1 MDEQNEDLLAELLI
15 RWEELFE
22 KGQDVSAFELCHTCP
37 HLVDELA
44 RRIKGLKATDWL
56 NKPIGS
62 GIKPIL
68 FPELTIHSALS
79 GRYRLDELIAEGG
92 FAKVW
97 RSYDLELHRNVAVKI
112 PKLSRID
119 STDAFMAEARRVA
132 RLKHPGIV
140 PVFDVGIE
148 NGKCF
153 IVSEFIEGGS
163 LGDYLENNKPSL
175 DQAIKW
181 VAEIADALDYAHKN
195 GVIHRDIKP
204 PNILIDH
211 HGRALLADFGI
222 AQSANKSG
230 RFAPSIGT
238 LRYMSP
244 EQLDGKE
251 ADARSDVYSLG
262 VVLYELLSAK
272 SPYSTDEPTRL
283 RREILSG
290 SRFGIESLPQ
300 VVRPICT
307 KALELDPSKRF
318 ATAADLAT
326 ELRRDSRKF
335 PPAFILIG
343 TILTLIIAI
352 VIIILAL
359 NSKRSSGVVKAIET
373 IKIENRAKVSSVD
386 FSPDGKSILTGDYE
400 NSLKLWDSK
409 TGKVIKTFNGHTNW
423 IRSVAFSP
431 DGREILSG
439 SGGVFGTDGK
449 PVVGNDNT
457 IRLWNVQTGR
467 EIRSYEN
474 NKEPILSVAFS
485 SDGKEVLSGGD
496 DDNVKLW
503 DRNSGKQIHSMLGH
517 WDDVHCA
524 SFVPNSHFALSGS
537 ENGSI
542 RLWDLDRGVEIRSFS
557 GHTGSVESIACSKNR
572 KLVVSAGK
580 DLTIRIWDFN
590 TGTEL
595 RQINGH
601 LGEVNSIRLSPDD
614 NFILGGG
621 SDGTVR
627 IWDVTSGEQV
637 CLLEGHEKAVLCLA
651 YSTDGRQVVTGGVDG
666 TVRIWKLPELVVQ
679 NALTPI
685 FNSNLRTF
693 QNFMNAG
700 NKCFEDNS
708 FDQAIMYF
716 TRALEIDPK
725 NGKAWVERAR
735 SHFGQSNFK
744 EGLDDFKKAIE
755 IEPDNAEFYQKRALA
770 YSSISHFTESF
781 SDIEQAIRLKPMER
795 KELEKTLA
803 FIFADRAMKLSNS
816 KNFGDAA
823 ADMTTA
829 LKLDPQG
836 KDFYHKRGKC
846 YFNNK
851 EYEKAAEDLTTA
863 IGIDPNKS
871 DYYLHRAYCMHFLNR
886 MDEKE
891 ADFRKV
897 KELEYKP

>member
-1 MDEQNEDLLAELLI
+1 MNEQNEDLLADLLI

-22 KGQDVSAFELCHTCP
+22 QGQDVSAIELCQASPNLTA
-37 HLVDELA
+37 ELA

-56 NKPIGS
+56 NKPIGPDIEPRFLS
-62 GIKPIL
+62 
-68 FPELTIHSALS
+68 ESAEPTTLI
-79 GRYRLDELIAEGG
+79 GRYRLDALIAEGG
-92 FAKVW
+92 FAQVW
-97 RSYDLELHRNVAVKI
+97 RAYDLELHRSVAIKL
-112 PKLSRID
+112 PKPSRID
-119 STDAFMAEARRVA
+119 STEAFMAEARRVA

-140 PVFDVGIE
+140 PVFDVGLE
-148 NGKCF
+148 NSKCF
-153 IVSEFIEGGS
+153 IVSEYIEGGS
-163 LGDYLENNKPSL
+163 LSDYLAINKPSPERSS
-175 DQAIKW
+175 KW

-222 AQSANKSG
+222 AQSATKSG
-230 RFAPSIGT
+230 KFAPSIGT

-251 ADARSDVYSLG
+251 TDARSDVYSLG
-262 VVLYELLSAK
+262 VVLYELLTIR
-272 SPYSTDEPTRL
+272 SPYSTDEPTLL
-283 RREILSG
+283 RKEILSG
-290 SRFGIESLPQ
+290 KRFRMETLPPSI
-300 VVRPICT
+300 RPICS
-307 KALELDPSKRF
+307 KALELEPSKRY
-318 ATAADLAT
+318 ATAADLAND
-326 ELRRDSRKF
+326 LRKDSRKL

-359 NSKRSSGVVKAIET
+359 NSKRYSGVVKAFET

-386 FSPDGKSILTGDYE
+386 FSSDGKSILTGDYE
-400 NSLKLWDSK
+400 HGLKLWDSE

-517 WDDVHCA
+517 WDDVHCVT
-524 SFVPNSHFALSGS
+524 FVPKSHFALSGS

-614 NFILGGG
+614 NFILGAG

-627 IWDVTSGEQV
+627 IWDVKSGEQV
-637 CLLEGHEKAVLCLA
+637 CLLEGHVKAVLCLA

-666 TVRIWKLPELVVQ
+666 TARIWELPELAVQ

-693 QNFMNAG
+693 QDFMNAG
-700 NKCFEDNS
+700 KQCFEDNS
-708 FDQAIMYF
+708 FDQSIEYF

-725 NGKAWVERAR
+725 NGKAWIERAR
-735 SHFGQSNFK
+735 SHFGQSNLK

-770 YSSISHFTESF
+770 YSSISQFTESF
-781 SDIEQAIRLKPMER
+781 ADIEQAIRLKPMER

-803 FIFADRAMKLSNS
+803 FIYADRAMKLSNS
-816 KNFGDAA
+816 KKFGDAA

-836 KDFYHKRGKC
+836 KGFYHKRGKC

-851 EYEKAAEDLTTA
+851 EYEKAAEDFTTA

-871 DYYLHRAYCMHFLNR
+871 DCYLHRAYCMHFLNR

>member
-1 MDEQNEDLLAELLI
+1 VNEQNEDLLADLLI

-22 KGQDVSAFELCHTCP
+22 QGMDVSAIELCQASP
-37 HLVDELA
+37 NLSAELA

-56 NKPIGS
+56 NKPIGP
-62 GIKPIL
+62 GIEPEIL
-68 FPELTIHSALS
+68 SQPPELTTLI
-79 GRYRLDELIAEGG
+79 GRYRLDALIAEGG

-97 RSYDLELHRNVAVKI
+97 RAYDLELHRSVAIKL
-112 PKLSRID
+112 PKPSRID

-140 PVFDVGIE
+140 PVYDVGLE

-163 LGDYLENNKPSL
+163 MSDYLVKNKPSPEKSS
-175 DQAIKW
+175 KW

-222 AQSANKSG
+222 AQSATKSG
-230 RFAPSIGT
+230 KFAPSIGT

-244 EQLDGKE
+244 EQLEGE
-251 ADARSDVYSLG
+251 ETDARSDVYSLG
-262 VVLYELLSAK
+262 VVLYELLSINP
-272 SPYSTDEPTRL
+272 PYSTDEPTKL
-283 RREILSG
+283 RKEILSG
-290 SRFGIESLPQ
+290 SRYRMENLPASF
-300 VVRPICT
+300 RSICA
-307 KALELDPSKRF
+307 KAVEIDPLKRYT
-318 ATAADLAT
+318 TAADMATDLRKDSRTSISGFIQVGAILIFILTVGTVLFSFKNQNKSVTVKAT
-326 ELRRDSRKF
+326 ELTR
-335 PPAFILIG
+335 INN
-343 TILTLIIAI
+343 TT
-352 VIIILAL
+352 
-359 NSKRSSGVVKAIET
+359 E
-373 IKIENRAKVSSVD
+373 VSSVD
-386 FSPDGKSILTGDYE
+386 FSPDGKTILTGDHE
-400 NSLKLWDSK
+400 HGLKLWNTENGHLTKDFK
-409 TGKVIKTFNGHTNW
+409 GHTNW

-431 DGREILSG
+431 DGQEILSG
-439 SGGVFGTDGK
+439 SGGFIGNDGK

-457 IRLWNVQTGR
+457 LRLWNLENSS
-467 EIRSYEN
+467 EIRVFEN

-485 SDGKEVLSGGD
+485 ADGKEVLSGGD

-503 DRNSGKQIHSMLGH
+503 DRNSGHLIHSMLGH
-517 WDDVHCA
+517 WDDVHCVT
-524 SFVPNSHFALSGS
+524 FVPNSHFALSGS

-542 RLWDLDRGVEIRSFS
+542 RLWDLDRGVEIRSFV
-557 GHTGSVESIACSKNR
+557 GHTGSVESIACSQNR
-572 KLVVSAGK
+572 KLMISAGK
-580 DLTIRIWDFN
+580 DLNIRIWDFN
-590 TGTEL
+590 TGKEL
-595 RQINGH
+595 LHINGH
-601 LGEVNSIRLSPDD
+601 LGEVNAIRLSPDD

-651 YSTDGRQVVTGGVDG
+651 YSMDGRKVVTGGVDG
-666 TVRIWKLPELVVQ
+666 TARIWKLPELIAQ
-679 NALTPI
+679 KKLATI
-685 FNSNLRTF
+685 TNSNLSAF
-693 QNFMNAG
+693 PDFMKAG
-700 NKCFEDNS
+700 DQYFKDNN
-708 FDQAIMYF
+708 FDQAIEYF

-725 NGKAWVERAR
+725 NGKAWIERAG
-735 SHFGQSNFK
+735 SHFSNSNFK
-744 EGLDDFKKAIE
+744 AGLIDFNKAIE
-755 IEPDNAEFYQKRALA
+755 CEPDNANFYQKRALA
-770 YSSISHFTESF
+770 YSSISQFTESF
-781 SDIEQAIRLKPMER
+781 ADIEQAIKLKPLER
-795 KELEKTLA
+795 KELDKTLA
-803 FIFADRAMKLSNS
+803 LIYSDRAMKLSNS

-851 EYEKAAEDLTTA
+851 EYEKAAEDFTTA
-863 IGIDPNKS
+863 IGIDPNNS
-871 DYYLHRAYCMHFLNR
+871 ECYLHRAYCMHFLNR
-886 MDEKE
+886 MEEKE